1 MPDPEEGTGTPGRRP
16 RFRRGGRD
24 DLSAQLK
31 SRRADIERQVRAT
44 RAQLDEANTRMEAR
58 AGRNLVLAT
67 VIGLGLGLGMLF
79 SLIVVK
85 EIFVLFCAAIVAFT
99 VFELVHAFRQAGRAV
114 DVWPAIIGSVAIVAS
129 GYFFDPASR
138 WAVLVGV
145 IVFVIVWRL
154 VAQMAHPAKRRVLHV
169 VRDLAAAV
177 FVQVYV
183 PVLAS
188 FAIVLLRQPEGQ
200 WWVLAFLVI
209 VIVIDIGAYV
219 SGLNFGKHPMAA
231 LISPKKTWEGFAG
244 AAAVAVI
251 SGVLLSLFM
260 LHNTWWV
267 GVILGLTL
275 LGTATMGDLT
285 ESLIK
290 RDLGIKDMSSW
301 LPGHGGF
308 LDRLDSML
316 PSAPVAL
323 GLFLL
328 FSGAPIAG

>member
-1 MPDPEEGTGTPGRRP
+1 MPDAEDEAGAPGRRF
-16 RFRRGGRD
+16 RFRRGTRD
-24 DLSAQLK
+24 EISAQMK
-31 SRRADIERQVRAT
+31 TRRADIERQVRAT
-44 RAQLDEANTRMEAR
+44 RAQLDEANARIEAK

-67 VIGLGLGLGMLF
+67 IIGLALGLAMVF

-85 EIFVLFCAAIVAFT
+85 ELFVLFCAVIVAFT
-99 VFELVHAFRQAGRAV
+99 VFELVKAFRRAGRAV
-114 DVWPAIIGSVAIVAS
+114 DIWPAIAGSVAIVGSA
-129 GYFFDPASR
+129 YFFDPAGR

-145 IVFVIVWRL
+145 VVFISAGRL
-154 VAQMAHPAKRRVLHV
+154 VAQMAHPDPRRVLDV

-188 FAIVLLRQPEGQ
+188 FAIILLRQPEGQ
-200 WWVLAFLVI
+200 WWTLAFLII
-209 VIVIDIGAYV
+209 VIAVDIGAYA
-219 SGLNFGKHPMAA
+219 SGINFGKHPMAP

-244 AAAVAVI
+244 AALTAVI
-251 SGVLLSLFM
+251 AAVLLSIFM
-260 LHNTWWV
+260 LNNTWWV
-267 GVILGLTL
+267 GVILGLAI
-275 LGTATMGDLT
+275 LGSATMGDLT

-316 PSAPVAL
+316 PSAPIAL
-323 GLFLL
+323 VVFLL